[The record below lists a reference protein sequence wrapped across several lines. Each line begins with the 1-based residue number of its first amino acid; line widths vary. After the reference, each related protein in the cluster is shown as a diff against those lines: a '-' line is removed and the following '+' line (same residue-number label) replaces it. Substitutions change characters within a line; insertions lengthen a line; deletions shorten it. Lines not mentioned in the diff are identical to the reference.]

1 MKIGCELIARAI
13 SLVRAVHRRI
23 KEILID
29 VNLEI
34 RLKAYQS
41 QNALQRL
48 VRKSKR
54 ELKGSRLW
62 RTLKLPR

>member
-1 MKIGCELIARAI
+1 MIGCELIARVT

-29 VNLEI
+29 VYLEI

-41 QNALQRL
+41 RNALQRL

-62 RTLKLPR
+62 RILKLPR